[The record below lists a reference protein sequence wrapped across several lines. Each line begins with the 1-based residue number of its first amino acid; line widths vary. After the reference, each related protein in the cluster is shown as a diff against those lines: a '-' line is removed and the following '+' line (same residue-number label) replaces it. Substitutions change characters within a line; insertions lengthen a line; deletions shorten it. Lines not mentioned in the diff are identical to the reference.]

1 MPLVGERCRWS
12 ALDLFEEIDRPPLS
26 VDRRHFFGSSHG
38 YYTQLAFRPD
48 SPHVARSPSSS
59 SRTDSAEGR
68 LAAAPPRSIVGY
80 TRPTTN
86 VRPIPQRHQ
95 PSRAHSTDLDP
106 SPHRHH
112 RLGRGSTSDII
123 NAFCCSFHSAPSFHI
138 SPVILGYPPPLRD
151 SLNFL
156 LASLPGL
163 EGHTR

>member
-86 VRPIPQRHQ
+86 VRPIPQRHHLLAYTLRIWTLRLIDITGLGEGLH
-95 PSRAHSTDLDP
+95 PTSLTRSAAHSTRP
-106 SPHRHH
+106 R
-112 RLGRGSTSDII
+112 RST
-123 NAFCCSFHSAPSFHI
+123 FH
-138 SPVILGYPPPLRD
+138 L
-151 SLNFL
+151 
-156 LASLPGL
+156 
-163 EGHTR
+163 